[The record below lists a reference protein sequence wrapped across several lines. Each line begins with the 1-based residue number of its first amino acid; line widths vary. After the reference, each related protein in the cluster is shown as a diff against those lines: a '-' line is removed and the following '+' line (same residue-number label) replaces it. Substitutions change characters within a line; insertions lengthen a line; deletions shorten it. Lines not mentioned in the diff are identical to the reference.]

1 MRRARAIVKNHS
13 FTSKRFEAF
22 ADGSCYE
29 TRIFEN
35 RHACQCFG
43 CLGKTLRNSINPVM
57 A

>member
-1 MRRARAIVKNHS
+1 MRRAGVKVKNHS

-22 ADGSCYE
+22 ADGSCDE
-29 TRIFEN
+29 TTIFEN

-43 CLGKTLRNSINPVM
+43 GLGKALPNSFNPVM